1 MLKVIDSTGV
11 SDFEVAETIR
21 KAIKALNDI
30 VEVAAAR
37 ELIVAYRIKDGVK
50 TDGLT
55 NPRIIVSVMT
65 EVA

>member
-1 MLKVIDSTGV
+1 MLKAIDSTGV
-11 SDFEVAETIR
+11 SDFEIAQTIR
-21 KAIKALNDI
+21 NAIKALNEL

-37 ELIVAYRIKDGVK
+37 ELIVAYRIKDEVK